1 MIRIGATYVFVRL
14 TKKETKFESLLFFI
28 MHYVVSILSK
38 LDFFWKT
45 QFHLAFL
52 GVGWKSVAFSKI
64 FEIFLYDKKC
74 IVQLFLKL
82 VLFQKRVV
90 WGNRISET

>member
-38 LDFFWKT
+38 LDFY
-45 QFHLAFL
+45 
-52 GVGWKSVAFSKI
+52 
-64 FEIFLYDKKC
+64 E
-74 IVQLFLKL
+74 KL
-82 VLFQKRVV
+82 NFT
-90 WGNRISET
+90 WHF